1 MLSLYYP
8 NKFLLYL
15 VRKKENDMIL
25 CDQIG
30 ICVGIQPN
38 SLQSIS
44 KKFKKKKKRKIHQS
58 HRSTQQTTY
67 FPNSYLPYIDKYISL
82 HQKNIK
88 ICLNTPALVIIIIL
102 SRYQIITIMLS
113 LWEVRSSWTLWST
126 NGSRSFKNSTPL
138 LNSTTKIE
146 LNTER

>member
-1 MLSLYYP
+1 MRP
-8 NKFLLYL
+8 DWN
-15 VRKKENDMIL
+15 L
-25 CDQIG
+25 CWNPTELAPVNI
-30 ICVGIQPN
+30 
-38 SLQSIS
+38 
-44 KKFKKKKKRKIHQS
+44 KKKKKKRKIHQS

-67 FPNSYLPYIDKYISL
+67 FPNSYLPYIDKYIFL

-88 ICLNTPALVIIIIL
+88 ICFNTLALVIIIIL

-113 LWEVRSSWTLWST
+113 LWEVRSSWTLRST

-146 LNTER
+146 LNTERWYFLFERVWSKYWRCRIL